1 MLTSVAVTLVPVSAV
16 TWLLESMLCIL
27 ALVKPPLL
35 MNMPTTRLEVPD
47 SMLLMTA
54 DPATS
59 HNEEYWSVKVKLVPF
74 LAS

>member
-1 MLTSVAVTLVPVSAV
+1 MVTPVAVTLVLVSAV

-47 SMLLMTA
+47 AMLLMTA

-59 HNEEYWSVKVKLVPF
+59 HDEEYWSVNVKLVPS
-74 LAS
+74 LLS